1 MNIKISS
8 FYKSQSVSLIATA
21 VDFLMTLLFKE
32 IVGIFYIAANA
43 IGLISGGF
51 IQFTLNRRWTFK
63 KDSRTNKMILRFL
76 LVWMLNFLLNTTV
89 VWCLTDFLQ
98 WDFLVS
104 KVATSTVMAV
114 SINFFLQKEY
124 VFK

>member
-1 MNIKISS
+1 MSS
-8 FYKSQSVSLIATA
+8 FYKSQTVSLIATA
-21 VDFLMTLLFKE
+21 VDFLVTIFLKE
-32 IVGIFYIAANA
+32 IVGIIYMAAHA

-51 IQFTLNRRWTFK
+51 IQFTLNRRWAFK
-63 KDSRTNKMILRFL
+63 KDSKTNKMIFRYL
-76 LVWMLNFLLNTTV
+76 LVWMLNFLLNNSV
-89 VWCLTDFLQ
+89 VWCLTHFLQ

-104 KVATSTVMAV
+104 KIATLALMAV

>member
-1 MNIKISS
+1 MSS
-8 FYKSQSVSLIATA
+8 FYKSQTVSLIATA
-21 VDFLMTLLFKE
+21 VDFLVTIFLKE
-32 IVGIFYIAANA
+32 IVGIIYMAAHA

-51 IQFTLNRRWTFK
+51 IQFTLNRRWAFK
-63 KDSRTNKMILRFL
+63 KDSKTNKMIFRYL
-76 LVWMLNFLLNTTV
+76 LVWMLNFLLNNSV
-89 VWCLTDFLQ
+89 VWCLTHFLQ

-104 KVATSTVMAV
+104 KIATSTLMAV

>member
-1 MNIKISS
+1 MSS
-8 FYKSQSVSLIATA
+8 FYKSQTASLIATA
-21 VDFLMTLLFKE
+21 VDFLVTIFLKE
-32 IVGIFYIAANA
+32 IVGIIYMAAHA

-51 IQFTLNRRWTFK
+51 IQFTLNRRWAFK
-63 KDSRTNKMILRFL
+63 KDSRTNKIIFRYL
-76 LVWMLNFLLNTTV
+76 LVWMLNFLLNTSV
-89 VWCLTDFLQ
+89 VWCLTHFLQ

-104 KVATSTVMAV
+104 KIATSALMAV

>member
-1 MNIKISS
+1 MSS
-8 FYKSQSVSLIATA
+8 FYKSQTVSLIATA
-21 VDFLMTLLFKE
+21 VDFLVTIFLKE
-32 IVGIFYIAANA
+32 IVGIIYMAAHA

-51 IQFTLNRRWTFK
+51 IQFTLNRRWAFK
-63 KDSRTNKMILRFL
+63 KDSRTNKMIFRYL
-76 LVWMLNFLLNTTV
+76 LVWMLNFLLNNSV
-89 VWCLTDFLQ
+89 VWCLTHFLQ

-104 KVATSTVMAV
+104 KIATSTLMAV